1 MLENFRHFR
10 AGPDPFGRTWQV
22 DFLWL
27 QTAIAIRHSDT
38 VDVKFL
44 LSNGETRLEKVIAL
58 PHADLVALSRKT
70 GRPLTDPWCSR
81 LAALHLIYM
90 IKTGE
95 DFDKDLV
102 TVSAEDLERYNAM
115 LDQTAAA
122 RR

>member
-44 LSNGETRLEKVIAL
+44 LSSGETRLEKVIAL
-58 PHADLVALSRKT
+58 PHADLVALSQKT

-81 LAALHLIYM
+81 LAALHLMHM
-90 IKTGE
+90 IETGE
-95 DFDKDLV
+95 DWDKDLV

-115 LDQTAAA
+115 LDQAAAA

>member
-1 MLENFRHFR
+1 MLDNFRHFR

-44 LSNGETRLEKVIAL
+44 LSDGQTHLEKIIAL
-58 PHADLVALSRKT
+58 PHADLVALSQKL
-70 GRPLTDPWCSR
+70 GRPLTDPWCAR
-81 LAALHLIYM
+81 LAALHLIHM
-90 IKTGE
+90 IETGE
-95 DFDKDLV
+95 DFEKDLV
-102 TVSAEDLERYNAM
+102 TVSPADLEQYSAM
-115 LDQTAAA
+115 LEQAAPA

>member
-10 AGPDPFGRTWQV
+10 AGPDPFGRMWQV

-44 LSNGETRLEKVIAL
+44 LSHGDERVEKVIAL
-58 PHADLVALSRKT
+58 PHADLVALSQKV

-81 LAALHLIYM
+81 LAALHLIHM
-90 IKTGE
+90 IETGE
-95 DFDKDLV
+95 DLEKDLV
-102 TVSAEDLERYNAM
+102 TVSRADLEKYSAM
-115 LDQTAAA
+115 LEPAAPA

>member
-44 LSNGETRLEKVIAL
+44 LSDGDTRLEKVIAL
-58 PHADLVALSRKT
+58 PHAELVALSQKA
-70 GRPLTDPWCSR
+70 GRPLTDPWCAR
-81 LAALHLIYM
+81 LAALHLVHM
-90 IKTGE
+90 IETGE
-95 DFDKDLV
+95 DFEKNLV
-102 TVSAEDLERYNAM
+102 TVSPHDLEKYHAI
-115 LDQTAAA
+115 LEQAAAA
-122 RR
+122 RK

>member
-1 MLENFRHFR
+1 MLDNFRHFR

-44 LSNGETRLEKVIAL
+44 ISNGDTHLEKVIAL
-58 PHADLVALSRKT
+58 PHAELVALSQKT

-81 LAALHLIYM
+81 LAALHLIHM
-90 IKTGE
+90 IETGE
-95 DFDKDLV
+95 DFEKDLV
-102 TVSAEDLERYNAM
+102 TVSPEDLEKYNAM
-115 LDQTAAA
+115 LE
-122 RR
+122 

>member
-1 MLENFRHFR
+1 MLDNFRHFR

-44 LSNGETRLEKVIAL
+44 ISNGDTHLEKVIAL
-58 PHADLVALSRKT
+58 PHAELAALSQKT

-81 LAALHLIYM
+81 LAALHLIHM
-90 IKTGE
+90 IETGE
-95 DFDKDLV
+95 DLEKDLV
-102 TVSAEDLERYNAM
+102 TVSPEDLEKYNAM
-115 LDQTAAA
+115 LEQAAPA
-122 RR
+122 RQ

>member
-44 LSNGETRLEKVIAL
+44 LSHGDERVEKVIAL
-58 PHADLVALSRKT
+58 PHADLVALSQQL

-81 LAALHLIYM
+81 LAALHLIHM
-90 IKTGE
+90 IESGE
-95 DFDKDLV
+95 DLEKDLV
-102 TVSAEDLERYNAM
+102 TVSPADLEKYAAM
-115 LDQTAAA
+115 LEQAAPA

>member
-10 AGPDPFGRTWQV
+10 AGPDTFGRTWQV

-44 LSNGETRLEKVIAL
+44 LSSGETRLEKVIAL
-58 PHADLVALSRKT
+58 PHADLVALSQKT

-81 LAALHLIYM
+81 LAALHLMHM
-90 IKTGE
+90 IETGE
-95 DFDKDLV
+95 DWDKDLV

-115 LDQTAAA
+115 LDQAAAA